1 MCYCAES
8 NLHTFQKQTL
18 TFHNKTLG
26 GELNPPHQVEHL
38 TKERE
43 KNTILEES
51 EKRKKVD
58 RSQKP
63 HYQSFPLGL
72 T

>member
-1 MCYCAES
+1 
-8 NLHTFQKQTL
+8 
-18 TFHNKTLG
+18 LG